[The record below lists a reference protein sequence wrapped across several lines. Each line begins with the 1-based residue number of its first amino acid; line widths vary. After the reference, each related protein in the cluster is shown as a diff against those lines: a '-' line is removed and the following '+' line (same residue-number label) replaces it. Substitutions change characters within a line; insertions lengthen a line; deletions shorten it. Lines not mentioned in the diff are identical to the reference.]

1 MSMAVFAGPS
11 ISHRELSAMTDAR
24 ILGPIKRGDLE
35 RFSDIDTFV
44 IIDGEFGQNLSVS
57 PKEILPLLEHG
68 RSVIGASSMGAL
80 RASELD
86 GDGMMGIGWVYDRF
100 ARAAVRRDDEVAL
113 TYSPIDFKATTVPLV
128 NIEYWLELLVGR
140 NRISARERAR
150 ISRAS
155 RAIFFAE
162 RTEGRVMSLLRDTLG
177 SKRLSRLLEE
187 TGGTIPDI
195 KYIDAKLA
203 VLTAIEI
210 ESRHADTVNDKTFN
224 HGG

>member
-11 ISHRELSAMTDAR
+11 ISHRELGAMTDAR
-24 ILGPIKRGDLE
+24 IVGPIKRGDLE
-35 RFSDIDTFV
+35 KFSDIDTVV
-44 IIDGEFGQNLSVS
+44 ILDGEFGQNLSVS
-57 PKEILPLLEHG
+57 PKEILPLLEQG
-68 RSVIGASSMGAL
+68 KSVIGASSMGAL

-86 GDGMMGIGWVYDRF
+86 GDGMLGIGWVYERF

-113 TYSPIDFKATTVPLV
+113 TYSPIDFKATTVPQV
-128 NIEYWLELLVGR
+128 NIEYFLELLAHR
-140 NRISARERAR
+140 NRISAGERAR

-162 RTEGRVMSLLRDTLG
+162 RTEERVRSLLRNILG
-177 SKRLSRLLEE
+177 SKRLSRLLKE

-195 KYIDAKLA
+195 KFIDAKSA
-203 VLTAIEI
+203 VLAAIEI
-210 ESRHADTVNDKTFN
+210 ESRRGHSVNGKTFN